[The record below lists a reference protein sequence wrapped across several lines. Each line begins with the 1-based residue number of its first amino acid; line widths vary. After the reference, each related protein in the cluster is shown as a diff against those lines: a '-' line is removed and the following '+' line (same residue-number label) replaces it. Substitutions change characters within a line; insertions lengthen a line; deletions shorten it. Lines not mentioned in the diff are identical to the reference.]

1 MTFTDQQKTQN
12 DNQMRSYMRF
22 VWLAA
27 TIAFAILAV
36 YYFDMYYFKDEGED
50 AENIGKLG
58 KIVYP
63 IIAVAIF
70 TILVCFTVSGYAKE
84 KAREMRAKNLSLKA
98 ERDEDIKKWRKEF
111 YGDTINV
118 YDTQEETL
126 KRAKKIRSGES
137 DEPRFVHKKCQ
148 NCGAKNRIREDNQK
162 SAVCGNCNSPLSEQ
176 TGT

>member
-12 DNQMRSYMRF
+12 NNQEGGNMRF

-27 TIAFAILAV
+27 TIAFAVLAV
-36 YYFDMYYFKDEGED
+36 YSYDEHFDKAGD
-50 AENIGKLG
+50 IGKH
-58 KIVYP
+58 VYP
-63 IIAVAIF
+63 IIAITVFVILICL
-70 TILVCFTVSGYAKE
+70 TISEYAKE
-84 KAREMRAKNLSLKA
+84 RAREMRAKNLLLKA

-111 YGDTINV
+111 YGDTVNV

-148 NCGAKNRIREDNQK
+148 NCGAKNRMREDNQE

-176 TGT
+176 TGA